1 MKRRK
6 KRSREEWVEII
17 GRQERSGLA
26 ARAFCQGEGIG
37 LASFYQRRRRLRE
50 GVSGSE
56 SGMDSKEAFIDMGP
70 IGASGVSTSADVSP
84 WAVTLDLGEGVRLTL
99 QRG

>member
-1 MKRRK
+1 MKRRE
-6 KRSREEWVEII
+6 KRSREEWVKII
-17 GRQERSGLA
+17 GRQERSGLT
-26 ARAFCQGEGIG
+26 ARAFCQGEGIVP
-37 LASFYQRRRRLRE
+37 ASFYQRRRRLRE
-50 GVSGSE
+50 GGSE
-56 SGMDSKEAFIDMGP
+56 SGMDSKEAFIDMGS